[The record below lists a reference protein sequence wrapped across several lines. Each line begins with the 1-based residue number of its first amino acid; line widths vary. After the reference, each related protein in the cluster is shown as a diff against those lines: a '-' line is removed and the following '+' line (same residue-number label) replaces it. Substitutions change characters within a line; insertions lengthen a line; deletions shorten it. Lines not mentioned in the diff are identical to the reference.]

1 MEIGKL
7 IKELRTNM
15 KMTQAELARK
25 SGVDFT
31 TISKL
36 EKGSRPGNVTTHR
49 KLAEALGITLSEL
62 YRKIE
67 EPSRPVLEVNS
78 IGKHKT
84 DTFYYNKKAI
94 SQILLER
101 ISSHK
106 MVPEILLL
114 EKTGVTHMEQKPRGT
129 EQFIFILEGN
139 LEIKIGETIQQLKKG
154 ESIYFD
160 ASLPHLLKNISNK
173 TTRALRIT
181 TPAVL

>member
-101 ISSHK
+101 VSSHK
-106 MVPEILLL
+106 MIPEILLL
-114 EKTGVTHMEQKPRGT
+114 EKTGATHMEQKPHGT
-129 EQFIFILEGN
+129 EQFIFILEGS
-139 LEIKIGETIQQLKKG
+139 LEIKIGEAVHQLKKG

-160 ASLPHLLKNISNK
+160 ASLPHLLKNICKK
-173 TTRALRIT
+173 TARALRIT
-181 TPAVL
+181 TPAAL